1 MWSGCRRVDLVVS
14 QAYPGMTKC
23 ILAFL
28 HLRQSS
34 NEDVDVSIN
43 KIHADSNCSE
53 YIYSHCLRFRR
64 SQKL

>member
-1 MWSGCRRVDLVVS
+1 MWSGCRRSDLVVS

-23 ILAFL
+23 IQAFL
-28 HLRQSS
+28 HLRQPS

-43 KIHADSNCSE
+43 KIDSNCSE
-53 YIYSHCLRFRR
+53 YIYSHCLRVRR